1 MADIEVKTDGT
12 GITITLKGDFDIE
25 NASELYQIV
34 LDATQKYD
42 VVYIDLGEV
51 GRVDLSF
58 FQIVCALYK
67 EAVREGKKLVFDP
80 IPTKIM
86 TKAEK
91 MGFTEEYTGGYF
103 WKGEVN
109 A

>member
-1 MADIEVKTDGT
+1 MAGIEVKTDGT
-12 GITITLKGDFDIE
+12 GILITLKGDFDIE
-25 NASELYQIV
+25 KASELHRIV

-42 VVYIDLGEV
+42 DLHIDLGEV

-58 FQIVCALYK
+58 FQIVCSLYK

-80 IPTKIM
+80 IPAKIM
-86 TKAEK
+86 IKAEK

-103 WKGEVN
+103 WKGVSV
-109 A
+109 